1 MSVNVSS
8 DQNLE
13 ANLIHHEAIE
23 SSSSSVPQIKN
34 YKRWFRLSIYV
45 FFVLFF
51 QPLATILGRLY
62 YENGGEST
70 YVVTL
75 LSLVGFPV
83 LILFSFFSQTRQPK
97 STDTNFNQSPSFTT
111 LASAYMCTGLLM
123 ASSYSEKPQEEEE
136 TFEDRIEDQPYVKP
150 PPFDIRI
157 LTPDQRDELHR
168 LQRMKE
174 NRQDKEKPSTTY
186 PDTPH

>member
-75 LSLVGFPV
+75 LSLVGFP
-83 LILFSFFSQTRQPK
+83 LLLTNQTTEVNRYK
-97 STDTNFNQSPSFTT
+97 LQSVPF
-111 LASAYMCTGLLM
+111 LHIASAYMCTGLLVSANAYLYAIGLLYLPVSTYSLIS
-123 ASSYSEKPQEEEE
+123 ASQLACWNEKFYKDGE
-136 TFEDRIEDQPYVKP
+136 
-150 PPFDIRI
+150 
-157 LTPDQRDELHR
+157 
-168 LQRMKE
+168 
-174 NRQDKEKPSTTY
+174 SG
-186 PDTPH
+186 

>member
-111 LASAYMCTGLLM
+111 LASAYMCTGLLVSANAYLYAIGLLYLPVSTYSLIS
-123 ASSYSEKPQEEEE
+123 ASQLACWNEKFYKDGES
-136 TFEDRIEDQPYVKP
+136 V
-150 PPFDIRI
+150 
-157 LTPDQRDELHR
+157 
-168 LQRMKE
+168 
-174 NRQDKEKPSTTY
+174 
-186 PDTPH
+186 

>member
-97 STDTNFNQSPSFTT
+97 STDTNFNQSPSFT
-111 LASAYMCTGLLM
+111 LH
-123 ASSYSEKPQEEEE
+123 Q
-136 TFEDRIEDQPYVKP
+136 
-150 PPFDIRI
+150 
-157 LTPDQRDELHR
+157 LTCALDF
-168 LQRMKE
+168 
-174 NRQDKEKPSTTY
+174 
-186 PDTPH
+186 